1 MTDRQGYVN
10 TTKVLFRPILI
21 DYQEENLIR
30 PPSSISDLLPTSAP
44 PLSRNFNRR
53 LKTPEINRNLVS
65 GEERE
70 IFIQCCQV
78 RTMGRF
84 KMAATMFNDVI
95 YRHGP

>member
-10 TTKVLFRPILI
+10 TTKVLFRPIK
-21 DYQEENLIR
+21 
-30 PPSSISDLLPTSAP
+30 
-44 PLSRNFNRR
+44 R
-53 LKTPEINRNLVS
+53 LKLIGAQFPERSANFYS
-65 GEERE
+65 C
-70 IFIQCCQV
+70 FQV